1 MACIHPHTHTPTQ
14 GNVQQT
20 RHMISVSLNR
30 WPEGLDWYFNELV
43 LSSSLTLATLMCL
56 QCDLIAGPGEMKAD
70 SGTWHV
76 QNLLS
81 LWAPVWGRWDFC
93 ILHFGNTCSGT
104 KQSPGPKVL
113 FVLGGQWELQLG
125 EHLHHVALVKEKK
138 KNTQHMLSPSCSK
151 IKCQNVKC
159 RLSVSMKRGNVT
171 PVTLAVCAPATLLK
185 EMLLNNKQAKW
196 KNPSW
201 ESMREHGQL
210 YSVML
215 SIWSVLSI
223 LSSA

>member
-138 KNTQHMLSPSCSK
+138 NILNICCLHRVLKS
-151 IKCQNVKC
+151 NVKMSSAVFPSVWNEGMSHPW
-159 RLSVSMKRGNVT
+159 RLLSVPQPLCLRR
-171 PVTLAVCAPATLLK
+171 C
-185 EMLLNNKQAKW
+185 
-196 KNPSW
+196 
-201 ESMREHGQL
+201 
-210 YSVML
+210 Y
-215 SIWSVLSI
+215 
-223 LSSA
+223 